1 MKYEISDKFRAE
13 ILRHFAYTLF
23 TPMCGIALKVILLEL
38 DIDATMVPS
47 LLFASISLIVG
58 FGVMNRA
65 YQITMVLDQKIEGKI

>member
-1 MKYEISDKFRAE
+1 
-13 ILRHFAYTLF
+13 
-23 TPMCGIALKVILLEL
+23 MCGIALKVILLEL